1 MNGASIG
8 LLAAGGAV
16 LLGAAGATIG
26 ALTLFN
32 KVIPRQD
39 QVRVN
44 LDEMAD
50 MAKWEEYKK
59 VIRPRKE

>member
-8 LLAAGGAV
+8 FLAAGGAV

-32 KVIPRQD
+32 KVIPRQNR
-39 QVRVN
+39 VRVN

-50 MAKWEEYKK
+50 MAK
-59 VIRPRKE
+59 